1 MESILSVLTAL
12 CPHSRFSSSTKTFL
26 IAYPICREQ
35 RIFRMWEKRVVK
47 HFFFSTALHHHSTGG
62 RDNMHA
68 WEWATHTTAELGGRP
83 TTNRPKMM
91 VRYQNQFLVRVL
103 EPLRMFLHND
113 IAVVAVAKNT
123 FVYCRTKNKMVKS
136 EGEWRRTWTKW
147 MWKGNGQQ
155 THCALIKWIR
165 WLLSIN
171 SFDVHLCAVLSWAVR
186 SRRQLPHNSN
196 MQWENLM
203 QKKKQQKKKSTTHVT
218 RNINCKYMLCCL

>member
-1 MESILSVLTAL
+1 MHESEQHTRLQSWGGGPTA
-12 CPHSRFSSSTKTFL
+12 
-26 IAYPICREQ
+26 
-35 RIFRMWEKRVVK
+35 
-47 HFFFSTALHHHSTGG
+47 
-62 RDNMHA
+62 
-68 WEWATHTTAELGGRP
+68 
-83 TTNRPKMM
+83 NRPKMM

-171 SFDVHLCAVLSWAVR
+171 SFDVHLCAVLCWAGLSGR
-186 SRRQLPHNSN
+186 DDSYHTTATCNEKI
-196 MQWENLM
+196 WC
-203 QKKKQQKKKSTTHVT
+203 KKKNIRKKNQRHTSPE
-218 RNINCKYMLCCL
+218 I